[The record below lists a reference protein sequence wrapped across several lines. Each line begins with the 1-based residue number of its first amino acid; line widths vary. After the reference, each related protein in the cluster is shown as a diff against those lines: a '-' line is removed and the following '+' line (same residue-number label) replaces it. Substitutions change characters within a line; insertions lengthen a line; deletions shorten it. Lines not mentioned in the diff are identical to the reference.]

1 MLLFAVGF
9 TVFFAAYEKLVS
21 KQLRTVDCKVTN
33 GHTLKFG
40 PNKRTKEGN
49 LVKKKIVFYTCTLTT
64 YRRIAG
70 YIFKCKVLQPFK
82 RSSLFFQFIFSN
94 PNRKKNYIVSV
105 YNKRLQLFSKISCL
119 CNCTKLS

>member
-49 LVKKKIVFYTCTLTT
+49 LVKKNCILYM
-64 YRRIAG
+64 
-70 YIFKCKVLQPFK
+70 YINNVSQNSRLYFQSVKCCNPLKEAAY
-82 RSSLFFQFIFSN
+82 FSN
-94 PNRKKNYIVSV
+94 SYFLIQTEKINYIVSV